1 MAKAVRR
8 PPAPPPVPRTADR
21 VLDVA
26 ERLAQ
31 TRGFNGWSYA
41 DVSAEVGI
49 TTASLHYHFASKAA
63 LGRALVERYT
73 SRFGAA
79 LADMA
84 TRQADAPSRLAEYAR
99 LYGDVLASDRMCLC
113 GMLAAEYQT
122 LPPPMQRAIRD
133 YFDANEAWLRDV
145 FERGRA
151 AGALAFTGTARD
163 AARQWTSTLEGSMLL
178 ARPYGDPSR
187 LTTVAR
193 RMLAELT
200 RAPAATAKG
209 RLRR

>member
-1 MAKAVRR
+1 M
-8 PPAPPPVPRTADR
+8 
-21 VLDVA
+21 
-26 ERLAQ
+26 
-31 TRGFNGWSYA
+31 
-41 DVSAEVGI
+41 SAEVGI

-193 RMLAELT
+193 RMIAELT

>member
-1 MAKAVRR
+1 M
-8 PPAPPPVPRTADR
+8 
-21 VLDVA
+21 
-26 ERLAQ
+26 
-31 TRGFNGWSYA
+31 
-41 DVSAEVGI
+41 GI

-73 SRFGAA
+73 TRFGAA
-79 LADMA
+79 LAA
-84 TRQADAPSRLAEYAR
+84 LARLHPDAPSRLAGYAR
-99 LYGDVLASDRMCLC
+99 IYGEVLAADRMCLC

-122 LPPPMQRAIRD
+122 LPPAMQRAIRT

-145 FERGRA
+145 FERGRERGELTFS
-151 AGALAFTGTARD
+151 GAARD

-178 ARPYGDPSR
+178 ARPYGDAAR

-193 RMLAELT
+193 RMIAELT
-200 RAPAATAKG
+200 RAAGSTAKG